1 MSDQQRQIT
10 KYIHR
15 LTTPTLVAY
24 IFHLLDL
31 DLDEG
36 SQQMVHQTLT
46 DLATQTHNTQIL
58 SAMHDRTKKFWKG
71 KVDKYTS
78 TSSRREKDY
87 EQRAVSLMNWLY
99 LEPALTLF
107 TKQKR
112 SATHEQRNDTVLA
125 YKCRAEINL
134 VMGNYAEAFS
144 LAQKGH
150 FPDLTFVSAIASGDL
165 EEAANLIPAML
176 SFADS
181 RVEQTGVAVV
191 SAFEALHLI
200 ILVSLAVKTSEEV
213 KRLIPEVVI
222 RSGYDLGKI
231 IEMGTLFGERRFG
244 ELVALFGDIRSM
256 LNFSL
261 YTKHVSDSIMFLIR
275 RNVVVNASRPYSRI
289 SFRELEEMTGIRSI
303 HTLLLAAISDNK
315 IQGQVDMVAECFFG
329 NDDMI
334 EMIEMT
340 RIMNETMVIREV
352 LELTQMR
359 ETYTKM
365 VTK

>member
-24 IFHLLDL
+24 NFHLLDL

-36 SQQMVHQTLT
+36 SRQMVDQTLT
-46 DLATQTHNTQIL
+46 DLARVTRNDRIL
-58 SAMHDRTKKFWKG
+58 SAMQDRAKKFWKG
-71 KVDKYTS
+71 KVDKCAS

-87 EQRAVSLMNWLY
+87 EQRAISLMNWLY
-99 LEPALTLF
+99 LEPALALF
-107 TKQKR
+107 TKEKR
-112 SATHEQRNDTVLA
+112 NATHEQRSDIVLA
-125 YKCRAEINL
+125 YKYRAEINL

-144 LAQKGH
+144 LALKGH
-150 FPDLTFVSAIASGDL
+150 FCDLTFVSAIACGDL
-165 EEAANLIPAML
+165 EEAASLIPAML
-176 SFADS
+176 NFADS

-191 SAFEALHLI
+191 SAFETLHLI
-200 ILVSLAVKTSEEV
+200 ILVSIAVKTSEEV

-231 IEMGTLFGERRFG
+231 IEIGTLFAERRFS
-244 ELVALFGDIRSM
+244 ELVALFDDISSM

-261 YTKHVSDSIMFLIR
+261 YTDHVSDSIMLAIR
-275 RNVVVNASRPYSRI
+275 RNVVVNAARPYSRI
-289 SFRELEEMTGIRSI
+289 SFKELEEMTGLDSI
-303 HTLLLAAISDNK
+303 PTLLLAAISDNK
-315 IQGQVDMVAECFFG
+315 IQGQVDMVSECFLG

-334 EMIEMT
+334 EMIEMA
-340 RIMNETMVIREV
+340 RIMNETMIIKEV

-359 ETYTKM
+359 ETYAKM
-365 VTK
+365 VAK